1 MATITMITKCLIAS
15 LSLCVATAVWA
26 NTYTGGIPL
35 SSTLDASKH
44 SLALTKGDPRP
55 VVALAMRH
63 GKARGHFAGQAAAF
77 IKQKTGIDA
86 PIYVEATKKG
96 PVKGQ
101 PQCNEVELKF
111 FTSPAYAST
120 YPEQIST
127 MAVCPNR

>member
-1 MATITMITKCLIAS
+1 MINKYITAL
-15 LSLCVATAVWA
+15 LSLFLISGVFA
-26 NTYTGGIPL
+26 NGYTGGIPL
-35 SSTLDASKH
+35 SNTSEAAKH

-77 IKQKTGIDA
+77 IKQKTGVAA

-101 PQCNEVELKF
+101 PQCNEVELRF
-111 FTSPAYAST
+111 FTSPAFAST
-120 YPEQIST
+120 YPEQVST